1 LAGASGLGS
10 IISPDSNNCINAP
23 VTDHP
28 STTDSQTPSQAN
40 DCDNAVDPLPV
51 GCQNLASQIQG
62 DYNSAALA
70 ASQGE
75 PQ

>member
-1 LAGASGLGS
+1 
-10 IISPDSNNCINAP
+10 